1 LAVWSPFVALI
12 LISFALGLGL
22 TRIVRDLSKRRGL
35 LDSTGAEGHHKAG
48 LRQVP
53 NTGGIAIM
61 LAVALPAAGAIAM
74 AYWANPGWIE
84 ERSPTVAAN
93 LSGMRS
99 RLPMALG
106 LLLAL
111 TGMHLVGVL
120 DDRKALGPGI
130 KFVAQSFIA
139 GLLVYLS
146 DSRLLTLMDSWP
158 GLVGMAPWPSVI
170 VTVVWMVAVT
180 NAINFM
186 DNMDGL
192 AGGVAGISTGL
203 FLIAAYLNGQWFI
216 AAMLALLLGALL
228 AFMCFNFPP
237 ATIFMGDG
245 GSLVVGFLLGFLTVR
260 TTYFGDTQETRWYG
274 IFMPIIVLAIPL
286 YDLVAVTVIRIR
298 QGRSPFVGDQQHF
311 SHRLVQSGLS
321 KEAAVLVIC
330 GCSMATG
337 ISGISLGQVQ
347 GWQALLI
354 GVQTVL
360 ILAALAT
367 FERFFLRRRGNGG
380 PGS

>member
-1 LAVWSPFVALI
+1 MGVWSPFVALI
-12 LISFALGLGL
+12 LTSFALGLGL
-22 TRIVRDLSKRRGL
+22 TRIVRDISRRRGL
-35 LDSTGAEGHHKAG
+35 LDSTGAAGHQKAA
-48 LRQVP
+48 LREVP

-61 LAVALPAAGAIAM
+61 LAVALPAAGAIAT

-84 ERSPTVAAN
+84 ERSPTIAAN

-111 TGMHLVGVL
+111 TGMHIVGVL
-120 DDRKALGPGI
+120 DDRRALGPGI
-130 KFVAQSFIA
+130 KFAAQSVIA

-146 DSRLLTLMDSWP
+146 DSRLLTLMDTWP
-158 GLVGMAPWPSVI
+158 GLAGAAPWPSVI

-192 AGGVAGISTGL
+192 AGGVAGISAGL

-260 TTYFGDTQETRWYG
+260 TTYYGDSQETRWYG

-286 YDLVAVTVIRIR
+286 YDLVAVTIIRLR
-298 QGRSPFVGDQQHF
+298 QGKSPFVGDQQHF

-360 ILAALAT
+360 ILAALAA
-367 FERFFLRRRGNGG
+367 FERFFLTRKGNGG
-380 PGS
+380 LGS